1 MELSDS
7 IETIKGVG
15 ERTAALYHKLNIYT
29 IENLLEHYPRSY
41 LTYGEPVDIA
51 DAPIGERVAIRAT
64 VASYVEIK
72 QMRTLSVA
80 TFLAKDLTGQVK
92 MIWYRSPYIKK
103 VFHVGQTYIFVGRI
117 AVKNYQK
124 VMEHPEYYAEA
135 IYLEK
140 QKELQPV
147 YPLTEGLT
155 NQRVQKDIKAVGGVI
170 QALSEYL
177 PLDIPRRYGLM
188 EYREA
193 VRQIH
198 FPHDDEQLDLARHRL
213 VFDEF
218 FLFLLAMR
226 RFKLHRAK
234 QENHYTITEGTMCQK
249 LIATLPYSLTN
260 AQKSV
265 FGEIK
270 QDLMGDSVMNRL
282 VQGDVGSG
290 KTIVAVL
297 ALLMVVESGYQG
309 AFMAPTE
316 VLATQHYETMV
327 RLLEPFPVQV
337 ALLTGSTPMK
347 EKHRIYEG
355 LKTKAI
361 DIVIGTHAIIQE
373 KIKYHSL
380 ALVITDEQHRFGV
393 HQREQLAEK
402 GREPHILVMSATP
415 IPRTLAIILYGDLD
429 ISVMNEMPA
438 ERLPVKNCVVGTE
451 SRVTAY
457 HFIEKEIA
465 KGHQAYVI
473 CPMIE
478 GGEETEMEN
487 VLDYVE
493 QIRCHVNPSVRVE
506 SLHGRMSSKEKN
518 AVMERFYANEIQVL
532 VATTVIEVGIDHP
545 NATVM
550 MIENAQRFGLA
561 QLHQLRG
568 RVGRGKEQSYCI
580 MVNTSD
586 QEEAKERLDVLYQS
600 NDGFHIAN
608 EDLRLRGPGDFFGV
622 RQSGEMVFQLADIYN
637 HADILKQAQSAI
649 RYLERQ
655 GYEFE
660 KIEHYALSEKLDMVL
675 HL

>member
-451 SRVTAY
+451 SRETAY

-660 KIEHYALSEKLDMVL
+660 KIEHYALSEKLDMAL

>member
-660 KIEHYALSEKLDMVL
+660 KIEHYALSEKLDMAL